1 MVDVKGEA
9 VRLLAEGKSPSQ
21 ARMELEG
28 KGYATADVAH
38 ALADATK
45 PDVDVR
51 TREERRNSRALSTRE
66 VFDRIGYGGATPQFV
81 NVLFW
86 LSQQAHPYVFFI
98 IGMLNGF
105 KTLLSVVWS
114 SIMQEYSKVHRVS
127 KNTIAT
133 AGIIFGF
140 SFLFLAFG
148 LLLRSIWL
156 FSLSFLVG
164 TIGVVAY
171 GDLYQRFVQDTIR
184 RERMS
189 GFLRTIA
196 TWGILITAASLLLA
210 GYLIDIFPM
219 VGTPWELTLF
229 GQTYSMKVYGYLL
242 AFEITAFSF
251 ILAGYVSS
259 LVIDKREDR
268 KYPFWQFFR
277 EHYLIVRS
285 KLHVFR
291 DKYVSLLLL
300 GMLISGFLQI
310 IIAAYSG
317 IFIYS
322 IIVKQYNHPF
332 FVLAIIYAIAIL
344 FSVLGPFFTQII
356 HKSTGLA
363 PTLVFGSLLLALLP
377 LTLVYNPSVVAIT
390 VALCFNVIG
399 GAIIG
404 FAQGLLAQKLM
415 TEETRRSYFQ
425 AQSFIIILPYL
436 VLIPLVAWF
445 ANAGGLANL
454 ERVFLV
460 AAGGFIILVMPI
472 YFTLVTISQKLRL

>member
-9 VRLLAEGKSPSQ
+9 ARLLAEGKSPTQ
-21 ARMELEG
+21 IRMELES
-28 KGYATADVAH
+28 KGYSTNDVAH
-38 ALADATK
+38 ALAEVEK
-45 PDVDVR
+45 PAADMRSRD
-51 TREERRNSRALSTRE
+51 ERRNSFALSTRE

-81 NVLFW
+81 NILFW
-86 LSQQAHPYVFFI
+86 LSQQAHPYVLFI
-98 IGMLNGF
+98 IGMLTGF

-127 KNTIAT
+127 KNTIAA

-189 GFLRTIA
+189 GFLRTIG
-196 TWGILITAASLLLA
+196 TWGIIITALSLLLA
-210 GYLIDIFPM
+210 GYLIDTFPM
-219 VGTPWELTLF
+219 VGTSWSFTLF
-229 GQTYSMKVYGYLL
+229 GHAFAMKIYGYLL

-259 LVIDKREDR
+259 LVIDKREER

-277 EHYLIVRS
+277 EHYITVKGKMS
-285 KLHVFR
+285 VFA
-291 DKYVSLLLL
+291 DKYVSLLLM

-310 IIAAYSG
+310 IITAYSG

-322 IIVKQYNHPF
+322 IVVKQFDHPF
-332 FVLAIIYAIAIL
+332 LVLAVIYTIAIL
-344 FSVLGPFFTQII
+344 FSVTGPFFTKLI

-377 LTLVYNPSVVAIT
+377 LTLVYNPSIIAIT
-390 VALCFNVIG
+390 IALCFNVIG

-425 AQSFIIILPYL
+425 AQSFVIIIPYII
-436 VLIPLVAWF
+436 LIPLVAWY
-445 ANAGGLANL
+445 ANEGVANL
-454 ERVFLV
+454 EHIFLI
-460 AAGGFIILVMPI
+460 AAGGFIVLVMPI